1 MVFSEFATP
10 AASLATDT
18 ARPPRHYLPED
29 FCVTDWA
36 ALEPFFQELQHRD
49 LVDAEGLERWLLDR
63 SELESVLSEDLA
75 WRYIRMTC
83 DTQDEGRAEAFQ
95 FFVQEVEPL
104 TAPYDHA
111 LNEKLL
117 ASPFLNEL
125 NQARYGVF
133 LRSVRRASE
142 IYREENIPLKT
153 EISTKQQQYGST
165 VGAMM
170 VTLDGEELT
179 LPRAADRLKSLSRPV
194 REQAWRAIQARRMQD
209 SKPLDLLFTELVQL
223 RHQVALNAGFA
234 NFRDYMFAALGRFD
248 YTAEDCFDFHSAI
261 GATVVP
267 LINEFD
273 EERRQAL
280 KLPALR
286 PWDLDVDPSGRPPL
300 HPFATGAELLDKT
313 ITVFQQLDPF
323 LGDCLRTMRQM
334 GHLDLESRKGKA
346 PGGYNYPLDETGVPF
361 IFMNATSSL
370 RDVVTMLHEGG
381 HAVHSFLTRRLPL
394 SADKHPP
401 SEVAELAS
409 MSMELMSMDHW
420 DVFFQDPTEL
430 RRAKKTHLES
440 VLETFPWVATIDKF
454 QHWVYENPA
463 HTEAQRHQRWTEIFQ
478 NFNQR
483 TVSWS
488 GLEQY
493 RPYLWQKQLHL
504 YEVPFYYIEY
514 AMAQLGA
521 IAVWRNFR
529 QDPAAALAGY
539 QRALALGY
547 TVPIGE
553 VYAAAGIR
561 FDFSTEYLR
570 QLADFV
576 REEMAAL

>member
-1 MVFSEFATP
+1 MQLSEVEIP

-18 ARPPRHYLPED
+18 TRPPRHYLPEE
-29 FCVTDWA
+29 FSVTDWA
-36 ALEPFFQELQHRD
+36 SLEPFFQELQDRT
-49 LVDAEGLERWLLDR
+49 VADAAMLERWLFDR

-83 DTQDEGRAEAFQ
+83 DTQASDRAEAFQ
-95 FFVQEVEPL
+95 FFVQDIEPQV
-104 TAPYDHA
+104 APYDHA

-117 ASPFLNEL
+117 ASPYLVEL
-125 NQARYGVF
+125 DPARYGVF

-142 IYREENIPLKT
+142 IYREENIALKT
-153 EISTKQQQYGST
+153 DVSTKQQQYAAT
-165 VGAMM
+165 VGAMT
-170 VTLDGEELT
+170 VQLAGEELT
-179 LPRAADRLKSLSRPV
+179 LPQAADRLKSLDRAV
-194 REQAWRAIQARRMQD
+194 REQAWRAVQERRLQD
-209 SKPLDLLFTELVQL
+209 SKPLDRLFTELVQL
-223 RHQVALNAGFA
+223 RHQVALNAGFP

-248 YTAEDCFDFHSAI
+248 YTTEDCFDFHSAI
-261 GATVVP
+261 AATVVP
-267 LINEFD
+267 LISEFD
-273 EERRQAL
+273 EERRLAL
-280 KLPALR
+280 RLPSLR

-300 HPFATGAELLDKT
+300 HPFQTGSELLEKT
-313 ITVFQQLDPF
+313 ITVFQRLDPF
-323 LGDCLRTMRQM
+323 LGNCLSTMRQM

-420 DVFFQDPTEL
+420 DVFFKDPAEL
-430 RRAKKTHLES
+430 RRAKKSHLES

-454 QHWVYENPA
+454 QHWVYENPN

-478 NFNQR
+478 HFNQR
-483 TVSWS
+483 NVSWS
-488 GLEQY
+488 GLEKF

-514 AMAQLGA
+514 ALAQLGA

-561 FDFSTEYLR
+561 FDFSTEYLS

-576 REEMAAL
+576 REELAAL